1 MLMKG
6 DDHSKQVLLSV
17 LRKIDEHLGQK
28 KTRFLTGDTLCCFD
42 CELMPK
48 LQHIRVA
55 GTDTGA
61 LLAGGVPWLIG
72 LFGGV
77 LELFEIVMHYMEP
90 LLDRE
95 NSMYCTD
102 MLHKCHYNSII
113 CCCREAG
120 FAGYDCCKMPRV
132 D

>member
-28 KTRFLTGDTLCCFD
+28 KSRFLTGDTLCCFD

-55 GTDTGA
+55 GTERGPGREMGCFASEKGEVDVRYHKS
-61 LLAGGVPWLIG
+61 LL
-72 LFGGV
+72 
-77 LELFEIVMHYMEP
+77 
-90 LLDRE
+90 
-95 NSMYCTD
+95 N
-102 MLHKCHYNSII
+102 
-113 CCCREAG
+113 
-120 FAGYDCCKMPRV
+120 
-132 D
+132 